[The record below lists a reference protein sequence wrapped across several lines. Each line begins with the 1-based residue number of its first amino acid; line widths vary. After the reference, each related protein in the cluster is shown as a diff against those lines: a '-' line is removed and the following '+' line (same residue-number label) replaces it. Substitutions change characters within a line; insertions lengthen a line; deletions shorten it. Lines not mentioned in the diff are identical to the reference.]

1 MGELKDRLAK
11 IPREDGRWLL
21 ETLPENLWRASK
33 TARLHQL
40 LTDFDFMQAKLAECG
55 VQALIEDYDLAM
67 SSDVLLNPEQTET
80 LQLIAG
86 TLRLSTHILASDT
99 TQLAEQL
106 WGRLLSFENPEI
118 VALLEQGKQWRG
130 KPWFCPLTAN
140 LTPPGGPLIRTL
152 TGHSSGVWAVAIA
165 PDGKRAVSASYKTLK
180 LWDLETGTELA
191 TLTGHSREVNAVA
204 IAPDGKRAVSA
215 SGDNTLKLWDLETG
229 TELATLTGHSD
240 WVNAVAIAPDG
251 KRAVSAS
258 DDKTLKLW
266 DLETG
271 TELATLRGHSVWVRA
286 VAIAPDGKR
295 AVLASDDNTL
305 KLWDLERGTEL
316 VTLTGHSDP
325 VNALA
330 IAPVG
335 N

>member
-21 ETLPENLWRASK
+21 ETLPGSLWRASQ

-55 VQALIEDYDLAM
+55 VQALIEDYNLAM

-86 TLRLSTHILASDT
+86 TLRLSAHVLASDT
-99 TQLAEQL
+99 TKLAEQL
-106 WGRLLSFENPEI
+106 LGRLLSFENPEI

-152 TGHSSGVWAVAIA
+152 TGHSSW
-165 PDGKRAVSASYKTLK
+165 
-180 LWDLETGTELA
+180 
-191 TLTGHSREVNAVA
+191 VNAVA

-215 SGDNTLKLWDLETG
+215 SDDNTLKLWDLETG

-240 WVNAVAIAPDG
+240 DVNAVVIAPDG

-271 TELATLRGHSVWVRA
+271 TELATLRG
-286 VAIAPDGKR
+286 
-295 AVLASDDNTL
+295 
-305 KLWDLERGTEL
+305 
-316 VTLTGHSDP
+316 
-325 VNALA
+325 
-330 IAPVG
+330 
-335 N
+335 

>member
-21 ETLPENLWRASK
+21 ETLPGSLWRASK

-86 TLRLSTHILASDT
+86 TLRLSAHVLASDT
-99 TQLAEQL
+99 TKLAEQL
-106 WGRLLSFENPEI
+106 LGRLLSFENPEI

-152 TGHSSGVWAVAIA
+152 TGHSSW
-165 PDGKRAVSASYKTLK
+165 
-180 LWDLETGTELA
+180 
-191 TLTGHSREVNAVA
+191 VNAVA

-215 SGDNTLKLWDLETG
+215 SDDNTLKLWDLETG

-240 WVNAVAIAPDG
+240 GVNAVVIAPDG

-271 TELATLRGHSVWVRA
+271 TELATLRGHSDWVRA

-295 AVLASDDNTL
+295 AVSASEDETLKLWDLETGTELATLTGHSGSVKAVAITPDGKRAVSASDDNTL
-305 KLWDLERGTEL
+305 KLWDLERGT
-316 VTLTGHSDP
+316 
-325 VNALA
+325 
-330 IAPVG
+330 
-335 N
+335 

>member
-21 ETLPENLWRASK
+21 ETLPGSLWRASK

-55 VQALIEDYDLAM
+55 VQALIEDYNLAM

-86 TLRLSTHILASDT
+86 TLRLSAHVLASDT
-99 TQLAEQL
+99 TKLAEQL
-106 WGRLLSFENPEI
+106 LGRLLSFENPEI

-152 TGHSSGVWAVAIA
+152 TGHSSW
-165 PDGKRAVSASYKTLK
+165 
-180 LWDLETGTELA
+180 
-191 TLTGHSREVNAVA
+191 VNAVA

-215 SGDNTLKLWDLETG
+215 SDDNTLKLWDLETG
-229 TELATLTGHSD
+229 TELATLSGHSN
-240 WVNAVAIAPDG
+240 WVRGVAIAPDG

-271 TELATLRGHSVWVRA
+271 TELATLSGHSNWVRA

-295 AVLASDDNTL
+295 AVSASDDFTL
-305 KLWDLERGTEL
+305 KLWDLETGREL
-316 VTLTGHSDP
+316 ATLTGHSGG
-325 VNALA
+325 VWAVA
-330 IAPVG
+330 IAPDGKRAVSASWDETLKLWDLETG
-335 N
+335 

>member
-21 ETLPENLWRASK
+21 ETLPGSLWRASK

-55 VQALIEDYDLAM
+55 VQALIEDYNLAM

-86 TLRLSTHILASDT
+86 TLRLSAHVLASDT
-99 TQLAEQL
+99 TKLAEQL
-106 WGRLLSFENPEI
+106 LGRLLSFENPEI

-152 TGHSSGVWAVAIA
+152 TGHSSW
-165 PDGKRAVSASYKTLK
+165 
-180 LWDLETGTELA
+180 
-191 TLTGHSREVNAVA
+191 VNAVA

-215 SGDNTLKLWDLETG
+215 SDDNTLKLWDLETG

-240 WVNAVAIAPDG
+240 DVNAVVIAPDG

-271 TELATLRGHSVWVRA
+271 TELATLRGHSDWVRA

-295 AVLASDDNTL
+295 AVSASEDETLKLWDLETGTELATLTGHSGSVKAVAITPDGKRAVSASDDNTL
-305 KLWDLERGTEL
+305 KLWDLERGT
-316 VTLTGHSDP
+316 
-325 VNALA
+325 
-330 IAPVG
+330 
-335 N
+335 

>member
-21 ETLPENLWRASK
+21 ETLPGSLWRASK

-86 TLRLSTHILASDT
+86 TLRLSAHVLASDT
-99 TQLAEQL
+99 TKLAEQL
-106 WGRLLSFENPEI
+106 LGRLLSFENPEI

-152 TGHSSGVWAVAIA
+152 TGHSSW
-165 PDGKRAVSASYKTLK
+165 
-180 LWDLETGTELA
+180 
-191 TLTGHSREVNAVA
+191 VNAVA

-215 SGDNTLKLWDLETG
+215 SDDNTLKLWDLETG

-240 WVNAVAIAPDG
+240 DVNAVVIAPDG

-271 TELATLRGHSVWVRA
+271 TELATLRGHSDWVRA

-295 AVLASDDNTL
+295 AVSASEDETL
-305 KLWDLERGTEL
+305 KLWDLETGTEL
-316 VTLTGHSDP
+316 ATLTGP
-325 VNALA
+325 
-330 IAPVG
+330 
-335 N
+335 